1 VGANLS
7 GKHAPGPVHIIYG
20 DDMDG
25 LSHLRG
31 LLRDL
36 DDQPPL
42 KRAAMAQEAF
52 DLAQRLLP
60 RLRAIAIYEATRAC
74 GQRYVADQ
82 LGVKLGALQRP
93 VATAKKLLNSD

>member
-1 VGANLS
+1 
-7 GKHAPGPVHIIYG
+7 
-20 DDMDG
+20 MDG
-25 LSHLRG
+25 LSHLCG

-60 RLRAIAIYEATRAC
+60 QLRAIAIYEATRAH
-74 GQRYVADQ
+74 GQQYVADR
-82 LGVKLGALQRP
+82 LGVKVGALQRP
-93 VATAKKLLNSD
+93 VATAKKLLSSD